1 MRVARFGFMMMV
13 VIGFAAGVVGIAA
26 PASAQPG
33 DQGRGGERT
42 NRYAAQVCQHGGYLA
57 RVEAET
63 GRAFTTSGDC
73 SSHTAKG
80 GTAGYPVTINATQMY
95 DCPGGGNCWGSLTV
109 TGLGPGTQIVLISQ
123 VDTFPVPIAGPITVL
138 SGVDT
143 YQANISCDYAS
154 PDEALDAYLSDF
166 TTQVSDDFYGGGC

>member
-33 DQGRGGERT
+33 DQGRGGEHT

-63 GRAFTTSGDC
+63 GRAFTTGGDC

-80 GTAGYPVTINATQMY
+80 GTLDYPVTINTTQQY
-95 DCPGGGNCWGSLTV
+95 DCPGGGYCWGSLTV

-123 VDTFPVPIAGPITVL
+123 VDTFPVPLAGPITVL